1 MESNQIFFILLL
13 ILIINISVCLKD
25 DSDGFEVLNYL
36 EEKKYILNK
45 TDSDEKMILLKM
57 DADKILSSNCL
68 IDIHQIDPQKVYLYY
83 KFEKGGEKEFKNLKN
98 WMTTNNFD
106 KHVLHYKI
114 EKTKEKENTLYL
126 NITVKNFKDKQEI
139 SVESIDS
146 QFNVYLLVILIVSIS
161 AGLIFVLVFV
171 SYYYMFK
178 AKTNDN
184 ELNDF
189 DIIFAKVG
197 PEDL

>member
-1 MESNQIFFILLL
+1 MKRNQIFYILLL
-13 ILIINISVCLKD
+13 LLIIDISECLRD
-25 DSDGFEVLNYL
+25 DLDGYEVLNYL

-45 TDSDEKMILLKM
+45 TESDEKMFRLKM
-57 DADKILSSNCL
+57 DVDKILSSDCL

-98 WMTTNNFD
+98 WITTNNYD
-106 KHVLHYKI
+106 KHVLNYKI
-114 EKTKEKENTLYL
+114 EKPKEKGNTLYL
-126 NITVKNFKDKQEI
+126 NITVKNFKDKQEF
-139 SVESIDS
+139 SVESTDS
-146 QFNVYLLVILIVSIS
+146 QFNVYLLVILVVSIS
-161 AGLIFVLVFV
+161 AGLIFVVVFL
-171 SYYYMFK
+171 SYYCMFK

>member
-1 MESNQIFFILLL
+1 MKRNQIFYILLL
-13 ILIINISVCLKD
+13 LLIIDISECLRD
-25 DSDGFEVLNYL
+25 DLDGYEVLNYL

-45 TDSDEKMILLKM
+45 TESEEKMFRLKM
-57 DADKILSSNCL
+57 DVDKILSSDCL

-98 WMTTNNFD
+98 WITTNNYD
-106 KHVLHYKI
+106 KHVLNYKI
-114 EKTKEKENTLYL
+114 EKPKEKGNTLYL
-126 NITVKNFKDKQEI
+126 NITVKNFKDKQEF
-139 SVESIDS
+139 SVESTDS
-146 QFNVYLLVILIVSIS
+146 QFNVYLLVILVVSIS
-161 AGLIFVLVFV
+161 AGLIFVVVFL
-171 SYYYMFK
+171 SYYCMFK

>member
-1 MESNQIFFILLL
+1 MKRNQIFYILLL
-13 ILIINISVCLKD
+13 LLIIDISECLRD
-25 DSDGFEVLNYL
+25 DLDGYEVLNYL
-36 EEKKYILNK
+36 EEKKYILDK
-45 TDSDEKMILLKM
+45 TESDEKMFRLKM
-57 DADKILSSNCL
+57 DVDKILSSDCL

-98 WMTTNNFD
+98 WITTNNYD
-106 KHVLHYKI
+106 KHVLNYKI
-114 EKTKEKENTLYL
+114 EKPKEKGNTLYL
-126 NITVKNFKDKQEI
+126 NITVKNFKDKQAF
-139 SVESIDS
+139 SVESTDS
-146 QFNVYLLVILIVSIS
+146 QFNVYLLVILVVSIS
-161 AGLIFVLVFV
+161 AGLIFVVVFL
-171 SYYYMFK
+171 SYYCMFK

>member
-1 MESNQIFFILLL
+1 MKSNQIFYIMLL
-13 ILIINISVCLKD
+13 ILIIDISECLRD
-25 DSDGFEVLNYL
+25 DLDGYEVLNYL

-45 TDSDEKMILLKM
+45 TESDEKMFHLKM
-57 DADKILSSNCL
+57 DVDKILSSDCL

-98 WMTTNNFD
+98 WITTNNYD
-106 KHVLHYKI
+106 KHVLNYKI
-114 EKTKEKENTLYL
+114 EKPKEKGNTLYL
-126 NITVKNFKDKQEI
+126 NITVKNFKDKQEF
-139 SVESIDS
+139 SVESTDS
-146 QFNVYLLVILIVSIS
+146 QFNVYLLVILVVSIS
-161 AGLIFVLVFV
+161 AGLIFVVVFL
-171 SYYYMFK
+171 SYYCMFK

>member
-1 MESNQIFFILLL
+1 MKRNQIFYILL
-13 ILIINISVCLKD
+13 ILIIDISECLRD
-25 DSDGFEVLNYL
+25 DLDGYEVLNYL

-45 TDSDEKMILLKM
+45 TESDEKMFRLKM
-57 DADKILSSNCL
+57 DVDKILSSDCL

-98 WMTTNNFD
+98 WITTNNYD
-106 KHVLHYKI
+106 KHVLNYKI
-114 EKTKEKENTLYL
+114 EKPKEKGNTLYL
-126 NITVKNFKDKQEI
+126 NITVKNFKDKQEF
-139 SVESIDS
+139 SVESTDS

-161 AGLIFVLVFV
+161 AGLIFVVVFL
-171 SYYYMFK
+171 SYYCMFK

>member
-1 MESNQIFFILLL
+1 MKRNQIFYILLL
-13 ILIINISVCLKD
+13 LLIIDISECLRD
-25 DSDGFEVLNYL
+25 DLDGYEVLNYL

-45 TDSDEKMILLKM
+45 TESDEKMFRLKM
-57 DADKILSSNCL
+57 DVDKILSSDCL

-106 KHVLHYKI
+106 KHVLNYKI
-114 EKTKEKENTLYL
+114 KKPKEKGNTLYL
-126 NITVKNFKDKQEI
+126 NITVKNFKDKQEF
-139 SVESIDS
+139 SVESTDS
-146 QFNVYLLVILIVSIS
+146 QFNVYLLVILVVSIS
-161 AGLIFVLVFV
+161 AGLIFVVVFL
-171 SYYYMFK
+171 SYYCMFK

>member
-1 MESNQIFFILLL
+1 MKRNQIFYILLL
-13 ILIINISVCLKD
+13 LLIIDISECLRD
-25 DSDGFEVLNYL
+25 DLDGYEVLNYL
-36 EEKKYILNK
+36 EEKKYILDK
-45 TDSDEKMILLKM
+45 TESDEKMFRLKM
-57 DADKILSSNCL
+57 DVDKILSSDCL

-98 WMTTNNFD
+98 WITTNNYD
-106 KHVLHYKI
+106 KHVLNYKI
-114 EKTKEKENTLYL
+114 EKPKEKGNTLYL
-126 NITVKNFKDKQEI
+126 NITVKNFKDKQEF
-139 SVESIDS
+139 SVESTDS
-146 QFNVYLLVILIVSIS
+146 QFNVYLLVILVVSIS
-161 AGLIFVLVFV
+161 AGLIFGVVFL
-171 SYYYMFK
+171 SYYCMFK

>member
-1 MESNQIFFILLL
+1 MKRNQIFYILLL
-13 ILIINISVCLKD
+13 LLIIDISECLRD
-25 DSDGFEVLNYL
+25 DLDGYEVLNYL
-36 EEKKYILNK
+36 EEKKYILDK
-45 TDSDEKMILLKM
+45 TESDEKMFRLKM
-57 DADKILSSNCL
+57 DVDKILSSDCL

-98 WMTTNNFD
+98 WITTNNYD
-106 KHVLHYKI
+106 KHVLNYKI
-114 EKTKEKENTLYL
+114 EKPKEKGNTLYL
-126 NITVKNFKDKQEI
+126 NITVKNFKDKQEF
-139 SVESIDS
+139 SVESTDS
-146 QFNVYLLVILIVSIS
+146 QFNVYLLVILVVSIS
-161 AGLIFVLVFV
+161 AGLIFVVVFL
-171 SYYYMFK
+171 SYYCMFK